1 MTSRIRIRQATDM
14 HTSFSEKDAQI
25 GPKTKTWY
33 GIVYNI
39 DLRKPWSF
47 FLHTNAIQK
56 DSTNLCQNTLMV
68 TC

>member
-39 DLRKPWSF
+39 DLRKP
-47 FLHTNAIQK
+47 
-56 DSTNLCQNTLMV
+56 
-68 TC
+68 